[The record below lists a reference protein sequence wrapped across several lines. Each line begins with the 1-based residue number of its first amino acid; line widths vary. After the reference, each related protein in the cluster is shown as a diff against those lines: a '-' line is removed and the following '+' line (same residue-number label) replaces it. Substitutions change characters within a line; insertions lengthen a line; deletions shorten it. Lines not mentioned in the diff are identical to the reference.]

1 MKLETYDLSS
11 DNSSLVFSFLS
22 IGSKG
27 IVFSKNFTTLNKN
40 KNSITIDCNAVIKE
54 IKIKYGEAPIFSNKY
69 EKIKKS
75 VYKLEN

>member
-1 MKLETYDLSS
+1 MINFVYLKNKKMKL
-11 DNSSLVFSFLS
+11 
-22 IGSKG
+22 
-27 IVFSKNFTTLNKN
+27 NKH
-40 KNSITIDCNAVIKE
+40 KNSIMIDCNAVIKE